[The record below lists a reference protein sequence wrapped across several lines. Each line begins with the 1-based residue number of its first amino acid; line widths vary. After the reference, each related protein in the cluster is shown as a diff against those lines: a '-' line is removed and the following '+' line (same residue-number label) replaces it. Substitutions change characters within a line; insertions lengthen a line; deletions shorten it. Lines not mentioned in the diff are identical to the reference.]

1 MSIFARIKETNI
13 EGDSYENR
21 RYSILKDSTQCPVAL
36 FNARVPYTV
45 PITPDMPLEVISI
58 NYPKIRVSYT
68 DFKPKFIPSR
78 KPLHPYQMNK
88 KAILDLDIKDIKT
101 CWITP

>member
-1 MSIFARIKETNI
+1 MKIGDTVYLKNSI
-13 EGDSYENR
+13 
-21 RYSILKDSTQCPVAL
+21 QCPVVP
-36 FNARVPYTV
+36 FNVRVPYTV
-45 PITPDMPLEVISI
+45 LITPDMPLEVISI
-58 NYPKIRVSYT
+58 NYPKIRVSYI
-68 DFKPKFIPSR
+68 DFKPKFISSR

>member
-1 MSIFARIKETNI
+1 MKI
-13 EGDSYENR
+13 GDTVY
-21 RYSILKDSTQCPVAL
+21 LKDSIQCPVAL

>member
-1 MSIFARIKETNI
+1 MKI
-13 EGDSYENR
+13 GDTVY
-21 RYSILKDSTQCPVAL
+21 LKDSTQCPVAL

-88 KAILDLDIKDIKT
+88 KAILELDIKDRKT
-101 CWITP
+101 SRITP